1 MINTIRE
8 IQLKSLGGV
17 KEETW
22 AEKEEEGEP
31 GLETLLD
38 SQRGRDQGRSA
49 EVTVCEKSRMEQRR
63 C

>member
-8 IQLKSLGGV
+8 IQLKSLGSV

-31 GLETLLD
+31 GLETVLD
-38 SQRGRDQGRSA
+38 IQRGRDQDSSA
-49 EVTVCEKSRMEQRR
+49 EVTVSEKSRTEQRR

>member
-8 IQLKSLGGV
+8 IQLKSLGSV

-22 AEKEEEGEP
+22 AEKEEGEP
-31 GLETLLD
+31 GLETVLD
-38 SQRGRDQGRSA
+38 IQRGRDQDSSA
-49 EVTVCEKSRMEQRR
+49 EVTVSEKSRTEQRR